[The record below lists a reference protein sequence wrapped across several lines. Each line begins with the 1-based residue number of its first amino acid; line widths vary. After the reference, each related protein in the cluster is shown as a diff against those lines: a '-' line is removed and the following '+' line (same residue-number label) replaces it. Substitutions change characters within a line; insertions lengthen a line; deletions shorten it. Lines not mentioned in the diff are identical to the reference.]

1 MNNYHKN
8 EDNGYVWEEGRKWEQ
23 YSGDFQGTGNILFLN
38 LSSSCIDK
46 YFVYFN
52 YYLNC
57 IHALYT
63 PLNVPHFTVEKV
75 VLKSQSCFHIFTS
88 IQINTKTRNTGSDIR
103 LLAFAS

>member
-52 YYLNC
+52 YYLT
-57 IHALYT
+57 A
-63 PLNVPHFTVEKV
+63 
-75 VLKSQSCFHIFTS
+75 
-88 IQINTKTRNTGSDIR
+88 
-103 LLAFAS
+103 